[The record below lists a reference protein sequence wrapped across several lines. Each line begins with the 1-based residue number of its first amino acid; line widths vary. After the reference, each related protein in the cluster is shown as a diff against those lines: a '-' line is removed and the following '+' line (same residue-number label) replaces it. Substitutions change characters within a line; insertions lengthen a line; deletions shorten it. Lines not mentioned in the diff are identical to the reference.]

1 MEYPSGEQSHKIID
15 YKIKCFHNLYI
26 RLIVN
31 LSRLEIEFMF
41 SKTNIIK
48 NGVPTLVA
56 FLFLWFVGDW
66 FVLLSVFK
74 ATDNGNLNLAIW
86 IVVDAIMLFSV
97 FYGTRWVLFKMGL
110 IERWQGKMGDKTD
123 DR

>member
-1 MEYPSGEQSHKIID
+1 MII
-15 YKIKCFHNLYI
+15 
-26 RLIVN
+26 N

-48 NGVPTLVA
+48 NGVPTSVA

-66 FVLLSVFK
+66 FVLPSVFK
-74 ATDNGNLNLAIW
+74 ATDNGNLNLVIW
-86 IVVDAIMLFSV
+86 IVVDAIMLFSL

-110 IERWQGKMGDKTD
+110 IERWQGKMGDNE
-123 DR
+123 

>member
-1 MEYPSGEQSHKIID
+1 
-15 YKIKCFHNLYI
+15 
-26 RLIVN
+26 
-31 LSRLEIEFMF
+31 MF